1 MNVYTENYS
10 GCIYVRKKKKCVHYT
25 VEERVNVVWEH

>member
-1 MNVYTENYS
+1 MFTQKIIQVAYTFA
-10 GCIYVRKKKKCVHYT
+10 KKKCVHYT

>member
-10 GCIYVRKKKKCVHYT
+10 GCIYVRKKKCVHYT